1 MKIRGLCFFPLY
13 NWLNCHC
20 WRLHGV
26 LFPLQPYSIG
36 RTEKY
41 IAADDTHHLGTLCF
55 QSRQRSC
62 PKLCSYPFKKR
73 KLLDVIIHDRLDDLW
88 SPFQLGDP
96 SKTKARPL
104 TTRYSWVTEASVA
117 LPLSIAILKTS
128 HSFLKRP
135 SFKKEYQSPS
145 LPVFALDVLADW
157 WFISWLFS
165 FDTEL
170 TPPPPPWSN
179 CPFQMAIFDYC
190 KS

>member
-1 MKIRGLCFFPLY
+1 MGFYSLY
-13 NWLNCHC
+13 SHIQLDGQKNILPQTIPTTWVHC
-20 WRLHGV
+20 ASSRL
-26 LFPLQPYSIG
+26 
-36 RTEKY
+36 
-41 IAADDTHHLGTLCF
+41 
-55 QSRQRSC
+55 QRSC

-96 SKTKARPL
+96 SKTKTHPL

-135 SFKKEYQSPS
+135 SFKKEYQRLFSACVCTWR
-145 LPVFALDVLADW
+145 L
-157 WFISWLFS
+157 SWLMIHFLAFQFWHWIYPS
-165 FDTEL
+165 
-170 TPPPPPWSN
+170 PPPWSN